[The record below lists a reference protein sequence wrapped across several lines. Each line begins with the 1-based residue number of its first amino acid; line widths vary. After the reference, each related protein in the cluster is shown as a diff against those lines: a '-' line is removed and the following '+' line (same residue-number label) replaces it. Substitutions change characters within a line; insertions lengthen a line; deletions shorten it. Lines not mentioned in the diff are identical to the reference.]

1 MLHELKTWP
10 EYFDHIWDG
19 SKTFELR
26 IDDRGFENGHH
37 LHLREYDEIALT
49 YTGREIVAK
58 VTYLARH
65 ESGFGLHDG
74 CVIMSFERLKWC
86 NPNHRSIED
95 SGTGGWYPDGGY
107 SLDEKGEYEKLL
119 ESLRA

>member
-10 EYFDHIWDG
+10 EYFDCIWDG
-19 SKTFELR
+19 RKLFELR
-26 IDDRGFENGHH
+26 VDDRGFENEHH
-37 LHLREYDEIALT
+37 LLLREYDEIALT
-49 YTGREIVAK
+49 YTGREVLVK

-86 NPNHRSIED
+86 SPHNRSLER
-95 SGTGGWYPDGGY
+95 GRTGGWYPDGGY
-107 SLDEKGEYEKLL
+107 SIDEPGEYDALL
-119 ESLRA
+119 ASLRA